1 MNKFHFLSITASFG
15 NANGIPGGGPGS
27 LLATMN
33 VNGFQQH
40 QVSTNPPPPLPQ
52 QLSGVQHLNVSQP
65 GTQHIIAG
73 HHHVQNSSDLVQN
86 STNIKLENGGST
98 GGNPAGVV
106 ASNPSYYACT
116 SYSPPSSDP
125 QQHQQQA
132 LLTANAYSKH
142 SRSLSFTL
150 LHSYLVLHV
159 TFAILVAID
168 NSLLVF
174 TSQIVSL

>member
-1 MNKFHFLSITASFG
+1 MSLKYYEIIFIIILILEWFYLFIASFG

-40 QVSTNPPPPLPQ
+40 QVSANPPPPLPQ

-65 GTQHIIAG
+65 GTQHIITG
-73 HHHVQNSSDLVQN
+73 HHHIQNSSDLVQN

-116 SYSPPSSDP
+116 SYSPPSSDS

-142 SRSLSFTL
+142 SCF
-150 LHSYLVLHV
+150 
-159 TFAILVAID
+159 FQFILMH
-168 NSLLVF
+168 
-174 TSQIVSL
+174 

>member
-1 MNKFHFLSITASFG
+1 MIASFG

-73 HHHVQNSSDLVQN
+73 HHHVQNASDLVQN
-86 STNIKLENGGST
+86 STNIKLENGGSS
-98 GGNPAGVV
+98 GGNSAGVV
-106 ASNPSYYACT
+106 SSNPSYYACA

-142 SRSLSFTL
+142 SRSFLSTTL
-150 LHSYLVLHV
+150 HTVYIYVLYYKCIV
-159 TFAILVAID
+159 VYYRILVFSHE
-168 NSLLVF
+168 NVF
-174 TSQIVSL
+174 FGIL